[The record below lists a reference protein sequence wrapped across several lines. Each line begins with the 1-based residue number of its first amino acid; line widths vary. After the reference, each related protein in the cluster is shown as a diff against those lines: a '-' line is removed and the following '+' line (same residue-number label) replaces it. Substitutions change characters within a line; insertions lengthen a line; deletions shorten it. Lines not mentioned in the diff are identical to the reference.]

1 MTLASF
7 VTWPD
12 DPRGPQPRKSS
23 SGCPSPNGGISGATA
38 RLVVHVYYA
47 PSYFMDAFLLLGG
60 CASSSVFTFGA
71 DRPADELRCEQRSD
85 RVFAI
90 SGKIDDAMAACVRAK
105 FQPTTRELIL
115 NSEGGNVSAALD
127 IAEILE
133 GKRLHMV
140 VEGQCNS
147 SCANYVLPLAGRITI
162 RPGAVALLHGSI
174 DPWTVEK
181 FKRGRNEF
189 LKLQAKA
196 GRSEDR
202 AVEAFDELI
211 ANTEALKARQA
222 EFAHRNAIPPGWL
235 LYREAGSDRVR
246 GLADLPRLGRAFLV
260 EEQMLRSCLSATIT
274 PCQED
279 LRRSVLNLP
288 RRFLLSWAGVTP
300 SGKARCTPD
309 PSEGPAGVP

>member
-1 MTLASF
+1 
-7 VTWPD
+7 
-12 DPRGPQPRKSS
+12 
-23 SGCPSPNGGISGATA
+23 
-38 RLVVHVYYA
+38 
-47 PSYFMDAFLLLGG
+47 MDAFLLLGG

-202 AVEAFDELI
+202 AVEALS
-211 ANTEALKARQA
+211 
-222 EFAHRNAIPPGWL
+222 RNKCF
-235 LYREAGSDRVR
+235 DRVFR
-246 GLADLPRLGRAFLV
+246 QPSRLTKRICA
-260 EEQMLRSCLSATIT
+260 EAS
-274 PCQED
+274 
-279 LRRSVLNLP
+279 
-288 RRFLLSWAGVTP
+288 
-300 SGKARCTPD
+300 
-309 PSEGPAGVP
+309 